1 MRSTAKSCLLFAA
14 IAVLLCPAGAQSL
27 GEAARKARKS
37 KPAPSPATRVYTND
51 NLPTNAPISVM
62 SASETKNLGNSS
74 SKAQSGTA
82 DSAAVGDD
90 DSKKNFDE
98 WRTKIADQKNKVAL
112 MQRELD
118 VLQREHQIQVAVFY
132 ADAGM
137 RLRDDRKWADQER
150 QYKSDMES
158 KQKNLDSANQRL
170 EEIRE
175 EARKAGVPA
184 SVTE

>member
-1 MRSTAKSCLLFAA
+1 MMFTAKSYLSFAMV
-14 IAVLLCPAGAQSL
+14 AVLLSPAVAQSL

-62 SASETKNLGNSS
+62 STPENKNVGDSGAKS
-74 SKAQSGTA
+74 QSATN
-82 DSAAVGDD
+82 DSAAGSDD
-90 DSKKNFDE
+90 TKKDYDD
-98 WRTKIADQKNKVAL
+98 WRTKISDQKNKIGL
-112 MQRELD
+112 LQRELE

-132 ADAGM
+132 ADAGN

-150 QYKSDMES
+150 QYKSDMET
-158 KQKNLDSANQRL
+158 KQRNLDSANLRL
-170 EEIRE
+170 DEIRE

-184 SVTE
+184 SVTD